1 MCVRCAVWNRPS
13 RGGVGLLG
21 SVELFLHPR
30 RTAALSRLVPGQPA
44 SRLYFHARR
53 KEEIYVKPFAGGR
66 HQQLLLSVEGN
77 AEVDGGLRMAVLS
90 SSDYIGT
97 KNGADVWALPL
108 FGERKP
114 FPFPSKSPMPL
125 R

>member
-1 MCVRCAVWNRPS
+1 LSFSSTPGGLLLYPAWSPDSRPVAFTS
-13 RGGVGLLG
+13 TRGG
-21 SVELFLHPR
+21 
-30 RTAALSRLVPGQPA
+30 
-44 SRLYFHARR
+44 